1 MDEPVLNNKKLKYMS
16 LYDKCKID
24 FSSYLHK
31 HKHSLRL
38 LVDNTTLKKMFASEY
53 ISEQKQ
59 KNKNDNCTL
68 TPLPYKS
75 NKNLKSKR
83 EKDELMK
90 LQRNAVVM
98 RMIEYTQKMNNNDI
112 KYK

>member
-1 MDEPVLNNKKLKYMS
+1 
-16 LYDKCKID
+16 
-24 FSSYLHK
+24 
-31 HKHSLRL
+31 
-38 LVDNTTLKKMFASEY
+38 MFASEY

-112 KYK
+112 KYKYIHCTNYILQIQKVIRGYVVRKAIKDIKMIQS